1 MKNTKLLAVTLLGAV
16 LALAGCGETTN
27 SSSEGVSS
35 STETVSSSVE
45 TPSSSTETPSTSS
58 ETPSTSEESSKSSS
72 ESSSESSSS
81 SSDPDDKTDAEITVE
96 ALNAAITGQSS
107 VKSVIYKDGSDTEHP
122 YEFGIDKYGEFVKI
136 DDSYQTQYIGH
147 RQNGDVY
154 GISYSKS
161 SDYLSSVYGV
171 TADFLLGYKVYVSP
185 LYVSDVCDGYFY
197 GAEGFLRMALSYVE
211 ANANQDVAIDPSST
225 DGFFSFSFGVVNQDW
240 NKNNQLTVFTFDM
253 TASDEAVTEL
263 VVSYAKYTGENIEAD
278 YETGTY
284 HVAEDG
290 SPAQNGTFTFN
301 QTVGEKT
308 LENPYDI
315 ESLYY
320 SSITYN
326 DSTGAAMGDEYSVSN
341 GNQLILT
348 VGESAPK
355 TANANIDTPT
365 LTYTGGKEW
374 GISSGYYQGKI
385 TIYTYYEGDYVC
397 TIKTANTS
405 KSFTLHV
412 TPAKPE
418 SIGSVSSYIPQGDTY
433 EQGSIEESTTIYV
446 GGSISLSATVSPYK
460 ADQGYKMEVVG
471 DNASSAAIAKETIK
485 VSQWDDGT
493 EVYTFTSSTPGT
505 YSVKITATADETVS
519 KTISIEVKE
528 APELSSLLSKRYAY
542 SKAES
547 GLGVVLMYDI
557 SFTPSESDP
566 TTGSVSITTDDGY
579 TDPTK
584 YECAYT
590 YDATTKAFTL
600 TKDGETFTDV
610 KLSFSGTYSLLVTET
625 VGDYESTVSTFEF
638 DAGAILTKASGS
650 WSAEDSNE
658 ATLKLSMNYDGTM
671 SFSFDK
677 MNYDTYDLEINVY
690 VDYIAFTTT
699 ETEDGYTINFSEETM
714 TAITSADPALTAV
727 NSLVIE
733 KDFSKIK
740 ANITVSGEAE
750 ALDLAWSRW

>member
-45 TPSSSTETPSTSS
+45 TPSSSTETPSSS
-58 ETPSTSEESSKSSS
+58 EESS
-72 ESSSESSSS
+72 ESSSESSSDSSSS
-81 SSDPDDKTDAEITVE
+81 SSDSDDKTDAETTVE

-107 VKSVIYKDGSDTEHP
+107 VKSVIYKDGNGTEYP
-122 YEFGIDKYGEFVKI
+122 YEFGTDKYGGFVRI
-136 DDSYQTQYIGH
+136 DNSYQTRYIGH

-154 GISYSKS
+154 GINYSKS
-161 SDYLSSVYGV
+161 SGYLSTVNGV
-171 TADFLLGYKVYVSP
+171 TADYLLGYQVYVSP

-253 TASDEAVTEL
+253 TSSDEAVTEL

-290 SPAQNGTFTFN
+290 SPAQYGTFTFN

-348 VGESAPK
+348 VGESAPE
-355 TANANIDTPT
+355 TADANIDTPT
-365 LTYTGGKEW
+365 LTYTGGKES

-385 TIYTYYEGDYVC
+385 TISTYYEGDYVC

-471 DNASSAAIAKETIK
+471 DNASSATITKETIQ
-485 VSQWDDGT
+485 VSQWDDET

-519 KTISIEVKE
+519 KTIAIEVKE

-579 TDPTK
+579 VETPTK

-625 VGDYESTVSTFEF
+625 VGGYESTVSTFEF

-658 ATLKLSMNYDGTM
+658 ATLKLSMKYDGTM

-677 MNYDTYDLEINVY
+677 MNYDTYDLEIDVY

-699 ETEDGYTINFSEETM
+699 ETEDGYAINFSEETM
-714 TAITSADPALTAV
+714 TEITSADPALTAV
-727 NSLVIE
+727 NSLLIE
-733 KDFSKIK
+733 KDFSAIK

-750 ALDLAWSRW
+750 TLDLAWSRM